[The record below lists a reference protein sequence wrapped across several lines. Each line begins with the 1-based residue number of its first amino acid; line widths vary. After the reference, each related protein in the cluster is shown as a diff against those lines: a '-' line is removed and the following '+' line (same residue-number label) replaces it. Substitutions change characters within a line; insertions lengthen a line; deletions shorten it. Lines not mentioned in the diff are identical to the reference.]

1 MAKTKGNKTI
11 WAPIFV
17 ALGVFALIGAWYL
30 LAFCLASNGNY
41 GVPYPHETASL
52 AFSYLFLEGAL
63 GTWMAIFWT
72 LLRLVMGFV
81 VSFVLGA
88 LFGILAGLFPKFK
101 AFSSPLLG
109 VLRAIPTAAVVLTL
123 VSVLL
128 GAKAHA
134 WLSWIPVALTFV
146 VAFPLYYQAFCSG
159 IENESADILD
169 SLSLEGANRKFAT
182 LVQVYLPDSWP
193 FISMSLAQSLGL
205 SFKVCIMA
213 EVLSATSA
221 GKAGIG
227 TLIVL
232 SRQADGGI
240 QAIPAYSL
248 IVLILMAV
256 LDIPFLILRKK
267 RKTK

>member
-1 MAKTKGNKTI
+1 
-11 WAPIFV
+11 
-17 ALGVFALIGAWYL
+17 
-30 LAFCLASNGNY
+30 
-41 GVPYPHETASL
+41 
-52 AFSYLFLEGAL
+52 
-63 GTWMAIFWT
+63 
-72 LLRLVMGFV
+72 
-81 VSFVLGA
+81 
-88 LFGILAGLFPKFK
+88 
-101 AFSSPLLG
+101 
-109 VLRAIPTAAVVLTL
+109 
-123 VSVLL
+123 
-128 GAKAHA
+128 
-134 WLSWIPVALTFV
+134 
-146 VAFPLYYQAFCSG
+146 
-159 IENESADILD
+159 
-169 SLSLEGANRKFAT
+169 
-182 LVQVYLPDSWP
+182 
-193 FISMSLAQSLGL
+193 MSLAQSLGL